1 MNAGS
6 FVETSQAALVVL
18 AVLGVVRLDV
28 PPVLLGQ
35 LLDRLLDSPDKND
48 TSTHRPGIDYNKTS
62 SSVPDNLASTIVET
76 WTTYS

>member
-1 MNAGS
+1 
-6 FVETSQAALVVL
+6 
-18 AVLGVVRLDV
+18 V